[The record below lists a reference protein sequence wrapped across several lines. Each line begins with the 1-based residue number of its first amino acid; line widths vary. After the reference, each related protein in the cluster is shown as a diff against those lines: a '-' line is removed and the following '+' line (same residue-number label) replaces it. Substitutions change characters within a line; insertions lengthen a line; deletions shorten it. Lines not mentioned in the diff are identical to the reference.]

1 MPPAFNLKI
10 YISIFHMQDFDAL
23 QGKSIIQLREIA
35 KSLGI
40 RSTTQMKKDELIQ
53 AIIGPRSDEPVGPAG
68 ESPEPKPKRQRLLN
82 NTPVRQSSAATD
94 ARETA
99 EATANRNDGEETV
112 QETEKPRRGRAPQNG
127 TATAGNSRRDASRRT
142 GRRGSCSGNTRRSTT
157 APPAAAHGVPD
168 KASSR
173 QNSPTPSA
181 ILPERPT
188 AAGRPLHSHSGRCQ
202 YRFRGGRRRSGNH
215 ARRLRFPPFARLQ
228 LP

>member
-1 MPPAFNLKI
+1 MPGRRPRRQQTATTAKRRYRRPKNHGGAGPAKRYSNRRKQPARRFPQNRPTR
-10 YISIFHMQDFDAL
+10 
-23 QGKSIIQLREIA
+23 QGVRGNPPPDNS
-35 KSLGI
+35 
-40 RSTTQMKKDELIQ
+40 
-53 AIIGPRSDEPVGPAG
+53 PRSP
-68 ESPEPKPKRQRLLN
+68 
-82 NTPVRQSSAATD
+82 
-94 ARETA
+94 
-99 EATANRNDGEETV
+99 
-112 QETEKPRRGRAPQNG
+112 
-127 TATAGNSRRDASRRT
+127 
-142 GRRGSCSGNTRRSTT
+142 GRRGGCSGNPRRSTT

-168 KASSR
+168 KASGR